1 MNKKRVLRIYVTIT
15 YVIGTSLCSDVQ
27 NTNKP
32 SSSRT
37 SRDLD
42 MTSWK
47 ATLRFSNKLCST
59 EFPQGRSAKLSLNKF
74 RNVYVE
80 VFVEWAE
87 VPDKGLPLN
96 RLLPCRG

>member
-1 MNKKRVLRIYVTIT
+1 MKQKEGAYVLLARLARIYVKPTIT
-15 YVIGTSLCSDVQ
+15 YVIGASLCSDVQ

-47 ATLRFSNKLCST
+47 SHLA
-59 EFPQGRSAKLSLNKF
+59 
-74 RNVYVE
+74 
-80 VFVEWAE
+80 VF
-87 VPDKGLPLN
+87 K
-96 RLLPCRG
+96 